1 MLRCAAARINAA
13 VVADGVSLDRALEA
27 APQDDP
33 RDAALLRAISYGA
46 LRWHHRLQW
55 QSEQLLIRPLSRSN
69 PEIAALLRVGL
80 FQLQGLRIPDHAAVG
95 ATVEAAVRLGA
106 ARAKGLVNAVLRRF
120 QRERERLEAEM
131 QDHREALTSHP
142 AWLLDLIAKDRPEE
156 SAQILAANNQ
166 SPPMWLRVN
175 ALRES
180 REAYLRRLDAAGIE
194 AEPSAEVQSAVALT
208 EPCPV
213 STVPGFAEGLVSV
226 QDAAAQCAAALL
238 DLRAGQRVLDA
249 CAAPGGKA
257 AHILESCPGIRALVA
272 VERDAERLSTVR
284 ETFARLGLSGVTRHG
299 DARRPAEWW
308 DGEPFDRILLD
319 APCSGLGV
327 IRRHPDIKVLR
338 RPDDVT
344 SAAAEQRAL
353 LDALWPLLKPGGRLV
368 YATCTIAKHENEE
381 QIERFLAA
389 RADTALARPGLGR
402 QIFPG
407 EANMDGFY
415 YACLD
420 KKQ

>member
-1 MLRCAAARINAA
+1 
-13 VVADGVSLDRALEA
+13 
-27 APQDDP
+27 
-33 RDAALLRAISYGA
+33 
-46 LRWHHRLQW
+46 
-55 QSEQLLIRPLSRSN
+55 
-69 PEIAALLRVGL
+69 
-80 FQLQGLRIPDHAAVG
+80 
-95 ATVEAAVRLGA
+95 
-106 ARAKGLVNAVLRRF
+106 
-120 QRERERLEAEM
+120 
-131 QDHREALTSHP
+131 
-142 AWLLDLIAKDRPEE
+142 LLDLIAKDRPEE